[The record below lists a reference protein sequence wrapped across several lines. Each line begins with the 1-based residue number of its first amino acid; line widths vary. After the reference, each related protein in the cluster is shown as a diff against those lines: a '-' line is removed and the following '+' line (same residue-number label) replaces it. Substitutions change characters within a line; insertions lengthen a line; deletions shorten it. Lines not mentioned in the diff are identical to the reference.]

1 MIHMVASNLSRIE
14 AYELD
19 LPREMELV
27 HPIIHAS
34 MLRKY
39 VGRSHYTAKLRSSER
54 IYCKFIKDFS
64 SSYY

>member
-1 MIHMVASNLSRIE
+1 MIHMVASNLSGIE

-27 HPIIHAS
+27 HSIIHAS

-39 VGRSHYTAKLRSSER
+39 VGA
-54 IYCKFIKDFS
+54 
-64 SSYY
+64 